1 MDFTDKITNTIY
13 FNTKNIVSIRN
24 ETNVVIMKPEKVNLP
39 LRPLNQH
46 KITLFNHTGKTI
58 LIDTN
63 SSNDLMFSQM
73 FAPMGAKTICLED
86 KRMIKFIYL
95 TLPTNTKFGYWHIT
109 IG

>member
-1 MDFTDKITNTIY
+1 MDIFDNKTNTMY
-13 FNTKNIVSIRN
+13 FYTQKIASIQNYTNI
-24 ETNVVIMKPEKVNLP
+24 VIMKSEKVNLP

-46 KITLFNHTGKTI
+46 KITLFNHSGKTI

-63 SSNDLMFSQM
+63 STSDLMHSQM
-73 FAPMGAKTICLED
+73 YAPRGEKTLFLED

-95 TLPTNTKFGYWHIT
+95 TLPNNTKFGFWHIS

>member
-1 MDFTDKITNTIY
+1 MDIFDNKTNTMYFYTQKITSIQNYT
-13 FNTKNIVSIRN
+13 NI
-24 ETNVVIMKPEKVNLP
+24 VIMKSEKVNLP

-46 KITLFNHTGKTI
+46 KITLFNHSGKTI

-63 SSNDLMFSQM
+63 STTDLMYSQM
-73 FAPMGAKTICLED
+73 FAPMGSKTIFLED

>member
-1 MDFTDKITNTIY
+1 
-13 FNTKNIVSIRN
+13 
-24 ETNVVIMKPEKVNLP
+24 MKPEKVNLP

-58 LIDTN
+58 IIDTN
-63 SSNDLMFSQM
+63 STTDLMYSQIY
-73 FAPMGAKTICLED
+73 APRGEKTLFLED

-95 TLPTNTKFGYWHIT
+95 TLPNNTKFGHWYIM